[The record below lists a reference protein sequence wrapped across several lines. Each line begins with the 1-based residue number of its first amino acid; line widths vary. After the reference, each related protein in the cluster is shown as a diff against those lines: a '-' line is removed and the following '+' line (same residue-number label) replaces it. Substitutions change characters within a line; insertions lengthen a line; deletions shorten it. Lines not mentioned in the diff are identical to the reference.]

1 MDCAAFFDELEKLG
15 AISDEEAAASRRR
28 LEVLEGKKPT
38 VHQVARYAAIGALAK
53 PAIGALGAVIK
64 GGRREG
70 IGQLGHLVGAKAPG
84 TGAALRSLAERSA
97 TGALSAG
104 AIPLVRTHF
113 DRKAEQAKLK
123 AYEAQAEKR

>member
-38 VHQVARYAAIGALAK
+38 VHQVARY
-53 PAIGALGAVIK
+53 AIGALGAVIK